1 VTIKRVDQQD
11 TVLGLWWSKSFE
23 QHAQPKDR
31 RGSLGYARDRLFD
44 CAP

>member
-1 VTIKRVDQQD
+1 VAGKLRRASANKH
-11 TVLGLWWSKSFE
+11 G
-23 QHAQPKDR
+23 